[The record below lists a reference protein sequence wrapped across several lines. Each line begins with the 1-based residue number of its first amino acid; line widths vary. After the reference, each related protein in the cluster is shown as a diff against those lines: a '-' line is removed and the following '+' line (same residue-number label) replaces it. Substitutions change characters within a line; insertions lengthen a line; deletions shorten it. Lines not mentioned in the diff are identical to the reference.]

1 MGNVCK
7 VATEVGAV
15 HPLPRSW
22 KHFQKQLC
30 THHPVAVGRLWCLPH
45 RQVLVLL
52 KESHQRFL
60 LPACLLRDRSLNQ
73 GLSLGK
79 LNTAMTVLTDDS
91 VHQLFSSCP
100 PPFNLKKYKWPCASE
115 EDLNMFVP
123 YDVSKMEL

>member
-1 MGNVCK
+1 MSAK
-7 VATEVGAV
+7 LPATEVGAV
-15 HPLPRSW
+15 RPLPRSW

-30 THHPVAVGRLWCLPH
+30 TLVVVLWLLGDWCLPH

-123 YDVSKMEL
+123 YDVSKMEI